1 MNSAESATFTANQLL
16 QEAITWADRALKLA
30 VQARRDQH
38 WLALK
43 EHRVIG
49 LIDAVQ
55 HETRISEA
63 ILLLKGARNAPG
75 LCAPA
80 FGFAPAGCAS
90 DPVDNR
96 PHESTAVD
104 P

>member
-1 MNSAESATFTANQLL
+1 MNSTESATFVANKNL
-16 QEAITWADRALKLA
+16 QEAIAWAEDALKLA
-30 VQARRDQH
+30 VQARRDPH

-63 ILLLKGARNAPG
+63 ILLLKGACNAPG

-80 FGFAPAGCAS
+80 FSFAPAGCAS

-96 PHESTAVD
+96 PHEITAVD